1 VESTDDN
8 ALAVRWQPDSE
19 PVLWVGLSDAPQ
31 VAVEATETAESHG
44 MPALAGLDRR
54 FEVGFDDLYTV
65 LDEINTFIEVSTSLQ
80 DLTEGYLVLPWNDT
94 VQAPD

>member
-1 VESTDDN
+1 
-8 ALAVRWQPDSE
+8 
-19 PVLWVGLSDAPQ
+19 
-31 VAVEATETAESHG
+31 